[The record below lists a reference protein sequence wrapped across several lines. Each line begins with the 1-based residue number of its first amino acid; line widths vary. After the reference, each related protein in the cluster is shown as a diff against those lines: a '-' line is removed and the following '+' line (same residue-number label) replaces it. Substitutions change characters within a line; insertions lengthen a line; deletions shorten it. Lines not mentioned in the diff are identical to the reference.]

1 MAQSSEPILIP
12 KLRIYFADFP
22 YLRYSI
28 GQRLFTLETCCGYGY
43 DFARNLHTS
52 PPDFQ
57 GPTQALRMA
66 QDLCHF
72 WWSLTLSPGKPIPGF
87 TLCVENHLI
96 RKDNS
101 LRNLRQ
107 RLWIHL
113 CYHTSYARTR
123 EGTNIALSVAKCGII
138 NPLPFRTEG
147 DIVQALSHFRTEL
160 TYSLGSTDPCST
172 AVHMETFSTSAFKV
186 LI

>member
-1 MAQSSEPILIP
+1 MLPSPKSRKTFKRSAHTATKLHKKETTQVQATVSRRPVPHRSQLSLCYAARMAQSSEPILFP

-107 RLWIHL
+107 RLWIQL
-113 CYHTSYARTR
+113 CHHTS
-123 EGTNIALSVAKCGII
+123 
-138 NPLPFRTEG
+138 
-147 DIVQALSHFRTEL
+147 
-160 TYSLGSTDPCST
+160 
-172 AVHMETFSTSAFKV
+172 SAP
-186 LI
+186 